1 MVTDMED
8 ILYFIEGTKDFFI
21 QNGAWGLF
29 ILAFTEASFF
39 PIPPDV
45 VLLPLALFSPGRALY
60 YALITSAA
68 STLGG
73 IFGYLL
79 GKKAGRPILSR
90 FVKEKNFK
98 KIEAMFSRY
107 GGWAVAVAGFTPIPY
122 KVFTIASG
130 VFHMNFA
137 TFFIATILS
146 RSARF
151 FLEGIVVLSMGE
163 DAMVYVNRLLGPGSF
178 ALLAAAALIYFLI
191 KKSGIKISFKLEEET
206 VSYLIK
212 QKLKDFLVCYG
223 EFGIYLAA
231 GFSIAATFGIL
242 FFKLATEVF
251 EKEMEWFDK
260 GIMHFID
267 SINSGLLA
275 NIAYILDKM
284 QQPVIFMIAII
295 LCLFYIK
302 ILYKKNIY
310 PAMALVTF
318 LGSFLL
324 QYGFKSFYKRPRILA
339 EVNAKD
345 FFSYSFPSGF
355 IVLFTALLGY
365 MAFLLLRKKDRPKR
379 IIIISIWICLMFLV
393 SISRLYAGISYPSDV
408 LAGFL
413 LGGLWLAVC
422 IVATKALEYYE

>member
-1 MVTDMED
+1 MVTDMEG

-29 ILAFTEASFF
+29 ILAFAEASFF

-90 FVKEKNFK
+90 FVKEKNLK

-163 DAMVYVNRLLGPGSF
+163 DAMIYVNRLLGPGSF
-178 ALLAAAALIYFLI
+178 ALLAAAAFIYFLM
-191 KKSGIKISFKLEEET
+191 KK
-206 VSYLIK
+206 
-212 QKLKDFLVCYG
+212 
-223 EFGIYLAA
+223 
-231 GFSIAATFGIL
+231 
-242 FFKLATEVF
+242 
-251 EKEMEWFDK
+251 
-260 GIMHFID
+260 
-267 SINSGLLA
+267 
-275 NIAYILDKM
+275 
-284 QQPVIFMIAII
+284 
-295 LCLFYIK
+295 
-302 ILYKKNIY
+302 
-310 PAMALVTF
+310 
-318 LGSFLL
+318 
-324 QYGFKSFYKRPRILA
+324 KR
-339 EVNAKD
+339 
-345 FFSYSFPSGF
+345 Y
-355 IVLFTALLGY
+355 
-365 MAFLLLRKKDRPKR
+365 
-379 IIIISIWICLMFLV
+379 
-393 SISRLYAGISYPSDV
+393 
-408 LAGFL
+408 
-413 LGGLWLAVC
+413 
-422 IVATKALEYYE
+422 